1 MLSRL
6 TDIPSSFF
14 TKGGKRLSLAAYMF
28 LLLLCVAFFAPGI
41 VSLPTNDR
49 DEALF
54 AQASKQMIEAGNFT
68 DIRVQDKVRYKK
80 PIGIYWLQAASVQL
94 FNPAHLNE
102 IWAYRIPSFVGATV
116 AVMMTAAL
124 GALLFTPLIGFLA
137 AIMLAGCVILNVE
150 ARLAT
155 TDAALLGTI
164 TVALYA
170 LARVYKSRESSL
182 GLFVTFWTALAAGFL
197 IKGPIILMVLFST
210 LLWLRWSDK
219 NLKWIKE
226 LKLVPGI
233 VYALLLTAP
242 WFIAI
247 ALQSQGAFF
256 QQSAG
261 QDMLSK
267 LWQGQD
273 RGIIPPGAHLLAFP
287 IVFFPFAL
295 FALLA
300 VPDTWKNRRDAS
312 VKFLLG
318 WIIPTWIVFELSL
331 TKLPHYVMVTY
342 PAIALLAAKA
352 FVDGYPALAQR
363 KWRWVTGITVGVWL
377 VVGTGFAFLFSLL
390 PYLIAATWNIGAIAA
405 GAILILAQGAALF
418 FLLQRKAN
426 SVIVMAAGSIIFLA
440 YTFGILLP
448 GLPNFWITRDAV
460 LTAEYLKPC
469 DDLQIVSAAYREP
482 SLVFMAGT
490 NTKFENEGD
499 AVAKAM
505 KQNPCAM
512 GLVDKDR
519 LKSFLAAYPKKSDRP
534 MSIGNIHGYNMG
546 SGKMY
551 DLTLFTPRPKV
562 EKP

>member
-1 MLSRL
+1 MLQRL

-14 TKGGKRLSLAAYMF
+14 TKGNKRLSLAAHMF
-28 LLLLCVAFFAPGI
+28 LVLLCVAFFAPGI

-54 AQASKQMIEAGNFT
+54 AQASKQMIESGNYT
-68 DIRVQDKVRYKK
+68 DIKVQDKARYKK

-94 FNPAHLNE
+94 FNPDHLNE
-102 IWAYRIPSFVGATV
+102 IWAYRIPSFIGATT
-116 AVMMTAAL
+116 AVIMTARL
-124 GALLFTPLIGFLA
+124 GALLFGPLIGFLA

-155 TDAALLGTI
+155 TDAALLGAI
-164 TVALYA
+164 IVALYA
-170 LARVYKSRESSL
+170 IARVYKERKSSL
-182 GLFVTFWTALAAGFL
+182 GVFFMFWTALAVGFL
-197 IKGPIILMVLFST
+197 LKGPVILLVLFST

-219 NLKWIKE
+219 NLKWLKE
-226 LKLVPGI
+226 LKLLPGLA
-233 VYALLLTAP
+233 YALLLTAP

-247 ALQSQGAFF
+247 GLQSQGAFF

-267 LWQGQD
+267 IWQGQD
-273 RGIIPPGAHLLAFP
+273 RGIIPPSAHLLAFP
-287 IVFFPFAL
+287 VVFFPFAL

-300 VPDTWKNRRDAS
+300 VPDSWKNRRDTG

-331 TKLPHYVMVTY
+331 TKLPHYVMITY
-342 PAIALLAAKA
+342 PAIAILAAKA

-363 KWRWVTGITVGVWL
+363 KWRWVTAVSVGVWL
-377 VVGTGFAFLFSLL
+377 VIGTGFAFVFGLL
-390 PYLIAATWNIGAIAA
+390 PYLIAATWNVGAIAV
-405 GAILILAQGAALF
+405 GALLILAQGAALF

-426 SVIVMAAGSIIFLA
+426 SIIVTAAGSLIFLA

-448 GLPNFWITRDAV
+448 SLPNFWITRDVV

-469 DDLQIVSAAYREP
+469 DELQIISAAYKEP

-490 NTKFENEGD
+490 NTKFDNDGE

-512 GLVDKDR
+512 GLIDKDR
-519 LKSFLAAYPKKSDRP
+519 LKDFLAAYPKKSDRP

-546 SGKMY
+546 NGKIY
-551 DLTLFTPRPKV
+551 DLTLFRPRPKV
-562 EKP
+562 DKP